1 MIDIIDY
8 GHGISAVDAQ
18 FQRPRLNAIHL
29 IVEGNR
35 AAIVDTAS
43 NHSVPLVLEAL
54 HCKGLGPENLDYII
68 LTHIHLDHAG
78 AAGLLMT
85 RFPNAKLTVH
95 PRGARHIAD
104 PRKLMEG
111 TVAVYGQALANRLY
125 GEIVP
130 VPKDR
135 IIDTPHGAGISL
147 NGRELRFLE
156 TPGHARHCVCIHD
169 SRSGHIFAGDTFGL
183 SYRELDCGERQFVFP
198 TTSPVQF
205 EPEALYLSLEKLLD
219 LRPTAIYMTHYGQ
232 VRDVAR
238 LGSDLKRLIEAHVR
252 LARRERN
259 AGPSRHQR
267 LREGVARLVVEEA
280 SRCSWRLRG
289 DEALKVFA
297 GDIELNAQG
306 LGAWLDSLP
315 SLA

>member
-1 MIDIIDY
+1 MTDIIDY
-8 GHGISAVDAQ
+8 AHGISAIDAR

-35 AAIVDTAS
+35 AALVDTAS
-43 NHSVPLVLEAL
+43 NHSAPLVLEAL
-54 HCKGLGPENLDYII
+54 RGKGLGPENLDYVI

-78 AAGLLMT
+78 GAGLLMT
-85 RFPNAKLTVH
+85 RCPNAKLTVH
-95 PRGARHIAD
+95 PRGARPLAD

-111 TVAVYGQALANRLY
+111 TVAVYGQALAKRLY
-125 GEIVP
+125 GELVP

-135 IIDTPHGAGISL
+135 IIETPHGARISL
-147 NGRELRFLE
+147 GGRELRFLE
-156 TPGHARHCVCIHD
+156 TPGHARHCVCIQD

-183 SYRELDCGERQFVFP
+183 SYRELDSGERQFVFP

-205 EPEALYLSLEKLLD
+205 DPEALYRSIDALLD
-219 LRPTAIYMTHYGQ
+219 LRPPAIYITHYCQ

-238 LGSDLKRLIEAHVR
+238 LGSDLKRLIEAHVQ

-259 AGPSRHQR
+259 AGPSRHER
-267 LREGVARLVVEEA
+267 LRQGMARLVPEDA
-280 SRCSWRLRG
+280 SRSSWLLRG
-289 DEALKVFA
+289 KEALKVFA

-306 LGAWLDSLP
+306 LGAWLDSLE
-315 SLA
+315 

>member
-1 MIDIIDY
+1 MTDIIDY
-8 GHGISAVDAQ
+8 AHGISAIDAQ

-43 NHSVPLVLEAL
+43 NHSVPLVLDAL
-54 HCKGLGPENLDYII
+54 HGKGLGPENLDYII

-78 AAGLLMT
+78 GAGLLMT
-85 RFPNAKLTVH
+85 HCPNAKLTVH

-104 PRKLMEG
+104 PTKLMEG
-111 TVAVYGQALANRLY
+111 TIAVYGQALAKRLY

-135 IIDTPHGAGISL
+135 IIETRHGAGISL

-156 TPGHARHCVCIHD
+156 TSGHARHCVCIHD
-169 SRSGHIFAGDTFGL
+169 SRSEHIFAGDTFGL

-205 EPEALYLSLEKLLD
+205 DPDALQLSIEALLD
-219 LRPTAIYMTHYGQ
+219 LQPSAIYVTHYGQ

-238 LGSDLKRLIEAHVR
+238 LGSDLKRLIEAHVQ

-259 AGPSRHQR
+259 AGSSRHER

-280 SRCSWRLRG
+280 NRSCWRLRG
-289 DEALKVFA
+289 DDALKVFA

>member
-1 MIDIIDY
+1 MTDIIDY
-8 GHGISAVDAQ
+8 AHGISAIDAR

-35 AAIVDTAS
+35 AALVDTAS
-43 NHSVPLVLEAL
+43 NHSAPLVLEAL
-54 HCKGLGPENLDYII
+54 RGKGLGPENLDYVI

-78 AAGLLMT
+78 GAGLMMT

-95 PRGARHIAD
+95 PRGARHMAD
-104 PRKLMEG
+104 PSRLMEG
-111 TVAVYGQALANRLY
+111 TVAVYGEALAKRLY
-125 GEIVP
+125 GDIVP

-135 IIDTPHGAGISL
+135 IIETPHGARILL

-156 TPGHARHCVCIHD
+156 TPGHARHSVCIHD
-169 SRSGHIFAGDTFGL
+169 LRSGHIFAGDTFGL

-205 EPEALYLSLEKLLD
+205 DPEALYRSIDTLVD
-219 LRPTAIYMTHYGQ
+219 LRPPAIYITHYSQ

-238 LGSDLKRLIEAHVR
+238 LGSDLKRLIEAHVK
-252 LARRERN
+252 LATRERN
-259 AGPSRHQR
+259 AGPSRHER
-267 LREGVARLVVEEA
+267 LRQGVARLVTEEA
-280 SRCSWRLRG
+280 SRSSWRLRG
-289 DEALKVFA
+289 KEALKVFA

-306 LGAWLDSLP
+306 LGAWLDSLG
-315 SLA
+315 